1 MLEPGRGWS
10 LLVQPA
16 RQDRPE
22 VERVNLEVT
31 PKGRNSGTSYLNL
44 PHTYCKGT
52 SMGKQKPEGR
62 GGYLSVRHT
71 AQHPTGSRM
80 EKREG

>member
-1 MLEPGRGWS
+1 M
-10 LLVQPA
+10 
-16 RQDRPE
+16 
-22 VERVNLEVT
+22 T

-80 EKREG
+80 EKREGRVGTRENEGEQIYLAKDLVKDSY